1 MRYADIQVETPR
13 LILRPFEMG
22 DAEDWFN
29 IMRSPEV
36 TRYWSH
42 LPWQSLQEA
51 QQDII
56 QDITHMER
64 KEYLRLAVI
73 DKETN
78 ALMGMC
84 VFFNHYPSSRRGEVG
99 YCLDMA
105 YQGKGIMKE
114 AMVAF
119 IDYLQT
125 HLAVRRLEA
134 DIHPDNKASV
144 SFISEIG
151 F

>member
-84 VFFNHYPSSRRGEVG
+84 VFFNHYPSSRRGG
-99 YCLDMA
+99 
-105 YQGKGIMKE
+105 
-114 AMVAF
+114 
-119 IDYLQT
+119 
-125 HLAVRRLEA
+125 
-134 DIHPDNKASV
+134 
-144 SFISEIG
+144 
-151 F
+151 

>member
-84 VFFNHYPSSRRGEVG
+84 VFFNHYPSFSTRGGWV
-99 YCLDMA
+99 L
-105 YQGKGIMKE
+105 
-114 AMVAF
+114 
-119 IDYLQT
+119 
-125 HLAVRRLEA
+125 
-134 DIHPDNKASV
+134 P
-144 SFISEIG
+144 
-151 F
+151 